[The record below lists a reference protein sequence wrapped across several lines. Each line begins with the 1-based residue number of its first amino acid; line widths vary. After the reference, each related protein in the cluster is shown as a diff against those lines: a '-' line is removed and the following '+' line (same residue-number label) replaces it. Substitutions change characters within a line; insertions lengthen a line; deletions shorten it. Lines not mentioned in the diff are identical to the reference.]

1 MTLYEGDIDVDKDM
15 IINMHMELGPT
26 ITIERTEQN
35 FPIGKAA
42 GDFEKQL
49 RTLQRKG
56 DGKEVFCT
64 GSATNF

>member
-1 MTLYEGDIDVDKDM
+1 M

-26 ITIERTEQN
+26 ITIERTEEN

-42 GDFEKQL
+42 GDFENQL
-49 RTLQRKG
+49 KKLQTKG

-64 GSATNF
+64 GSATTF